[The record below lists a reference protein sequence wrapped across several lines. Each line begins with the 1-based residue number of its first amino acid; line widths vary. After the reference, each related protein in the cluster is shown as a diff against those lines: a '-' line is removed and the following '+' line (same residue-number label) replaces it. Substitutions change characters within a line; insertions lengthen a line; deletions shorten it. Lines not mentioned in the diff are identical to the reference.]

1 MAGPAGQAWTQPRR
15 QHEGSHD
22 RPDGEL
28 DEFDALVRINT
39 GPPSLR
45 ERDIT
50 VNAVSL
56 EVGRPCAPSN
66 VAEVV
71 ALLLNDQGRGVTG
84 QVLHINDPRLQSAV
98 LANRPRWRTR

>member
-1 MAGPAGQAWTQPRR
+1 MTARTASSTSSTRWS
-15 QHEGSHD
+15 GST
-22 RPDGEL
+22 R
-28 DEFDALVRINT
+28 